1 MFKRLSDEIPLEVK
15 VISGKAPTLH
25 GINLNFIPWTLEG
38 QNSEIATFDIGVMPL
53 PDSPYARG
61 KCAYKA
67 LQYMAA
73 GVVPVVSDVGV
84 NSEVVQ
90 DGENG
95 FVASDVEDFYHKIK
109 LLYNNK
115 EMLKKMG
122 AESSLRTKEYYSVD
136 TAVARL
142 DEIFRLKL

>member
-1 MFKRLSDEIPLEVK
+1 MKSPLEVK

-53 PDSPYARG
+53 PDSPYARGG

-115 EMLKKMG
+115 EMLKRWVQNHHYERK
-122 AESSLRTKEYYSVD
+122 S
-136 TAVARL
+136 
-142 DEIFRLKL
+142 IIP